1 MGNRQNKTKAKK
13 DKQEEDTKNNKFYMH
28 IQFIGEDLTNFI
40 ENLKNTEQLKC
51 IKDYWIFEKNEENI
65 SIENQINKYFQF
77 LEKQNKVKNEMKK
90 KHLL

>member
-1 MGNRQNKTKAKK
+1 MGNSQNKTKAKK

-51 IKDYWIFEKNEENI
+51 IKDYWIFEKKRKI
-65 SIENQINKYFQF
+65 YQLKIK
-77 LEKQNKVKNEMKK
+77 
-90 KHLL
+90 